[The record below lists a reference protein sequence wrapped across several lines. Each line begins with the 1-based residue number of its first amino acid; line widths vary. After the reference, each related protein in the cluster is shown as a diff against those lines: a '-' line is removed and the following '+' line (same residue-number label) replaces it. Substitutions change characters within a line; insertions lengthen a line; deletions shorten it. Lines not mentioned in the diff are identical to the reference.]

1 MTTPPFEPPSFDLTG
16 RLALVTGSSRGLGW
30 DFAQALA
37 GAGARILLHGR
48 DADALQHRADALA
61 ARGTPAAGILRFD
74 VTDGPAVVAAMTE
87 LGRSHGALD
96 ILLNNAGGTVRKPVL
111 ETTDADWSRVI
122 DTDLTAC
129 FRLSREALRLMVPRG
144 RGRIIMVSSIMGH
157 LARPTIPAYIA
168 AKTGLHGLVRALAV
182 EFAASGIT
190 VNAIA
195 PGYFPTEANQA
206 FRADAT
212 LNDWVLAST
221 PMARWGRPGELGGA
235 AVFLAS
241 DAAAFVTGTVLTV
254 DGGFTA
260 AL

>member
-1 MTTPPFEPPSFDLTG
+1 MTAPGFDLTG

-30 DFAQALA
+30 AFAQALA

-48 DADALQHRADALA
+48 DEAALQARAEDLRAL
-61 ARGTPAAGILRFD
+61 GTPAAGTLRFD
-74 VTDGPAVVAAMTE
+74 VTDGPAVLDAMAQ
-87 LGRSHGALD
+87 LGKTHGALD
-96 ILLNNAGGTVRKPVL
+96 ILVNNAGGTVRKPVL
-111 ETTDADWSRVI
+111 ETTDDDWQRVI
-122 DTDLTAC
+122 DADLTAC
-129 FRLSREALRLMVPRG
+129 FRLSREALRLMVPAG

-182 EFAASGIT
+182 EFARSGVT

-195 PGYFPTEANQA
+195 PGYFPTEANQGV
-206 FRADAT
+206 RADPVF
-212 LNDWVLAST
+212 NDWIVSST
-221 PMARWGRPGELGGA
+221 PMGRWGIPGELGGA

-241 DAAAFVTGTVLTV
+241 DAASFVTGTVLTV

>member
-1 MTTPPFEPPSFDLTG
+1 MSFDLTG

-30 DFAQALA
+30 AFAQALA
-37 GAGARILLHGR
+37 AAGARVLLHGR
-48 DADALQHRADALA
+48 DVAALDARAAALGPA
-61 ARGTPAAGILRFD
+61 AAGILPFD
-74 VTDGPAVVAAMTE
+74 VTDGPAVAAAMAG
-87 LGRSHGALD
+87 LGPLD
-96 ILLNNAGGTVRKPVL
+96 ILVNNAGGTIRKPTL
-111 ETTDADWSRVI
+111 ETTDAEWAQVI

-157 LARPTIPAYIA
+157 LARPTIPAYVT

-182 EFAASGIT
+182 EFAPHGVT

-195 PGYFPTEANQA
+195 PGYFPTEANA
-206 FRADAT
+206 GVRGDAVFH
-212 LNDWVLAST
+212 DWVVSST
-221 PMARWGRPGELGGA
+221 PMRRWGDPAELGGA

-241 DAAAFVTGTVLTV
+241 DAASFITGTVLTV